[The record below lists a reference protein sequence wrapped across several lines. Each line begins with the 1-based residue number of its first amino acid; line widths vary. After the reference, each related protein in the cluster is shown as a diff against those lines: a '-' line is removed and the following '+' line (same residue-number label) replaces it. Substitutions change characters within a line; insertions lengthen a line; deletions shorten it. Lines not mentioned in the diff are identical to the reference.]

1 MKPPALEPLAIA
13 GTGRAARALA
23 KALVGAGREV
33 RLWGRDAARCSEAAH
48 ETGAQSF
55 SEESSFM
62 DGVRLLLVAV
72 RDDALASVAQR
83 LAVPLSRAQP
93 PDVAVALHLAGA
105 WSRDVLMPLA
115 AQGLATGVFHP
126 AVALGGSGAAE
137 ALRGATA
144 TISGD
149 AHAIVAARALAVD
162 LGMDAVEVDD
172 RARPLVHLACVL
184 AAGDLV
190 TLLGFAEDLLVQ
202 GGVERGS
209 ARGLAA
215 ALARSAVEG
224 YRLRGPIDGLTGPAA
239 RGDAETLARHTA
251 ALADAGL
258 ASSAAARAHGALVEA
273 AQRLLTSAGR
283 EPPDAAGASD
293 LPPGPSSARN
303 HLAPDDDPQAPS
315 GGS

>member
-1 MKPPALEPLAIA
+1 MTPPALEPLAIA

-23 KALVGAGREV
+23 TALVGAGHEV
-33 RLWGRDAARCSEAAH
+33 RLWGRDAGRCSEAAR

-55 SEESSFM
+55 LEESSFM

-83 LAVPLSRAQP
+83 LAVPPERARP
-93 PDVAVALHLAGA
+93 AGDAVALHLAGA
-105 WSRDVLMPLA
+105 WSRDVLTPLA
-115 AQGLATGVFHP
+115 ARGLATGVFHP
-126 AVALGGSGAAE
+126 AAALGGSGTAE

-149 AHAIVAARALAVD
+149 AHALVAARALAMD

-209 ARGLAA
+209 ARCLAA

-239 RGDAETLARHTA
+239 RGDAETLARHA
-251 ALADAGL
+251 GALAEAGL
-258 ASSAAARAHGALVEA
+258 ATSAAARAHGALVEA
-273 AQRLLTSAGR
+273 ALGRLMGAGG
-283 EPPDAAGASD
+283 EPADASRASD
-293 LPPGPSSARN
+293 LPPGPSSARKPV
-303 HLAPDDDPQAPS
+303 APDDDPRAPS
-315 GGS
+315 GGR